1 MAVNRAVYSQ
11 GCRLARAGSTDS
23 ATMRQARRS
32 SSAMLA
38 KYTGWGTAL
47 GHRAGENRVKRTA
60 GDQGRETPAQP
71 AAVTVPPEPADHR
84 RTGLRAPVP
93 HRSGTA
99 RRGLRLGAPDP
110 RAAGPAHLPR
120 PHPGDE
126 RRELPPKGSRENTVS
141 QPLDQP
147 DDA

>member
-1 MAVNRAVYSQ
+1 
-11 GCRLARAGSTDS
+11 
-23 ATMRQARRS
+23 MRQARRS

-47 GHRAGENRVKRTA
+47 GRRAGENEGQADRWKTR
-60 GDQGRETPAQP
+60 DERRRLK
-71 AAVTVPPEPADHR
+71 PPEES
-84 RTGLRAPVP
+84 VP
-93 HRSGTA
+93 SEH
-99 RRGLRLGAPDP
+99 P
-110 RAAGPAHLPR
+110 PR